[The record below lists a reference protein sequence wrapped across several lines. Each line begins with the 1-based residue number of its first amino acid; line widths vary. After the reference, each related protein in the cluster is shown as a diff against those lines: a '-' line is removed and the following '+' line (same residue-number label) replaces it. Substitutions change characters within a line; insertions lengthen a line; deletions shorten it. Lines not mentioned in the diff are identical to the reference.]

1 MSNERTEHS
10 ILLCVT
16 RRELSASHKS
26 QLEQCLRS
34 DVDWNYLCNTA
45 IAHGVL
51 PLLTKHL
58 SEGHRSIIPG
68 EVMARFSAHALRNA
82 RDAQMLTER
91 LLHISEVFAQNQIVT
106 AAFKGPVLAEVAY
119 GDITL
124 RQCGDIDLLIDGR
137 QFTEAKALLE
147 SVGYQMMPALT
158 KSQEHSHRSF
168 HCEVEF
174 VRQDSSPVLDLH
186 WALTP
191 KSFVFNLTSMDIM
204 SRLQRVRLMNNDV
217 LTFGLEDLVIYLSMH
232 GSKHLWWRL
241 EWIGSL
247 AEVIRSSSLDWGV
260 VVARASASNCKRI
273 LALGLRLAQLISG
286 EVVPEHVF
294 ASIDG
299 DGRMARI
306 AKHFYANLFLRE
318 PCEPESSETNLYN
331 LQVMDRKRD
340 ALTSIARALIV
351 PTLSD
356 WEALTL
362 PPSLHSLY
370 YAYRPLRLSRVYAS
384 RFWRRLFS
392 AL

>member
-1 MSNERTEHS
+1 
-10 ILLCVT
+10 
-16 RRELSASHKS
+16 
-26 QLEQCLRS
+26 
-34 DVDWNYLCNTA
+34 
-45 IAHGVL
+45 
-51 PLLTKHL
+51 
-58 SEGHRSIIPG
+58 
-68 EVMARFSAHALRNA
+68 
-82 RDAQMLTER
+82 
-91 LLHISEVFAQNQIVT
+91 
-106 AAFKGPVLAEVAY
+106 
-119 GDITL
+119 
-124 RQCGDIDLLIDGR
+124 LIDGR

-147 SVGYQMMPALT
+147 SVGYQMMPELT
-158 KSQEHSHRSF
+158 KLQELSHRSF

-191 KSFVFNLTSMDIM
+191 KSFVFNLTTKDVM

-217 LTFGLEDLVIYLSMH
+217 LTFGPEDLVIYLSIH

-247 AEVIRSSSLDWGV
+247 AEVIKSSSLDWGV
-260 VVARASASNCKRI
+260 VVARASAANCKRI

-286 EVVPEHVF
+286 EVVPDHVF

-318 PCEPESSETNLYN
+318 PSEPESSETNLYN

-340 ALTSIARALIV
+340 ALASIARSLIV

-370 YAYRPLRLSRVYAS
+370 YAYRPLRLSRAYAS

-392 AL
+392 AS